1 MASTNDIFRSIA
13 DVLRAIDQTVHN
25 IERIPTQLM
34 EQNLQATANMRKTK
48 QHRAVVPPIVY
59 GYSISVNTLDGKPIV
74 EQFGNVVRPSSP
86 SPSSS
91 PSTTKGNNNQPIIM
105 DERKPLTDITYS
117 KDIFKV
123 TAEMPGIA
131 KDQIKTRIHKNQ
143 LEISA
148 NGNAP
153 KKYYQRIDLPQDVN
167 TDTLKS
173 NYVNGILEIEFGK
186 KQKLEE
192 DSLPPAVAKK
202 NKNQKKMSKNR
213 RQKARAK

>member
-13 DVLRAIDQTVHN
+13 DVLRAIDQKVHN

-48 QHRAVVPPIVY
+48 QHRAVPPIVY
-59 GYSISVNTLDGKPIV
+59 GYSISVNTLDRKPIV
-74 EQFGNVVRPSSP
+74 KQFGNIVRP
-86 SPSSS
+86 SS
-91 PSTTKGNNNQPIIM
+91 PSTTKGNNQPIIM

-131 KDQIKTRIHKNQ
+131 KDHIKTRIHKNQ

-148 NGNAP
+148 NGDAP

-186 KQKLEE
+186 KQKLA
-192 DSLPPAVAKK
+192 DSLPPVAKK
-202 NKNQKKMSKNR
+202 NKNQKMSKNR

>member
-1 MASTNDIFRSIA
+1 MTSTNDIFRSIA
-13 DVLRAIDQTVHN
+13 DVLRAIDQTVHD

-48 QHRAVVPPIVY
+48 QHRAVPPIVY
-59 GYSISVNTLDGKPIV
+59 GYSINVNTLDGKPIV
-74 EQFGNVVRPSSP
+74 KQFGNVVRPSSL

-91 PSTTKGNNNQPIIM
+91 SSTTKGNNNQPIIM

-131 KDQIKTRIHKNQ
+131 KDHIKTRIDKNQ

-148 NGNAP
+148 NGDSP

-186 KQKLEE
+186 KQKLE
-192 DSLPPAVAKK
+192 DSLPPVAKK
-202 NKNQKKMSKNR
+202 NKNQKMSKRR

>member
-1 MASTNDIFRSIA
+1 MASANDIFRSIA

-25 IERIPTQLM
+25 IERIPIQLM
-34 EQNLQATANMRKTK
+34 QQNLQAAANMRKTK
-48 QHRAVVPPIVY
+48 QHRAVPPIVY

-86 SPSSS
+86 SS
-91 PSTTKGNNNQPIIM
+91 PSTTKGNNQPIIM

-117 KDIFKV
+117 KDTFKV
-123 TAEMPGIA
+123 IAEMPGIA
-131 KDQIKTRIHKNQ
+131 KDYIKTRIHKNQ

-148 NGNAP
+148 NGDSR

-186 KQKLEE
+186 KQKLE
-192 DSLPPAVAKK
+192 DSLPPVAKK
-202 NKNQKKMSKNR
+202 NKNQKMSKNR